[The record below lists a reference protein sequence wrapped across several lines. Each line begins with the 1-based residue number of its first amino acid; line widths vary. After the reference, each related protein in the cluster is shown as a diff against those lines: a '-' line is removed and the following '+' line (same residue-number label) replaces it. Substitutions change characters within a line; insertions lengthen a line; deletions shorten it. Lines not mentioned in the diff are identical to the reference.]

1 MAHALSIFISHS
13 HEDTAFCQAL
23 TTALR
28 GAGADVW
35 YDERDLG
42 ADSPM
47 DVIQQELE
55 RREIFIVLLSRHA
68 FASRQI
74 RRETVL
80 AYELTDHDPT
90 RMLLPVTVGD
100 IQQSDFDPGTS
111 WLFLA
116 DFKRIEASG
125 YQPYPVA
132 EAIGRVLDALPLAPT
147 REATT
152 ANTPQPT
159 ESVNSLILHGMMLLR
174 QGNRL
179 DALAR
184 FERATQLDPN
194 SFSAW
199 GNVGYILNEL
209 GRYEQALPALDRAIS
224 LNRNDAP
231 TWNNKG
237 WALNG
242 LQRYTEGLA
251 ACEQAL
257 TLDPTYAYAWNNKG
271 NALTNMQRYDEALA
285 AYEQALILDPKY
297 AHGLEWQGVDA
308 Q

>member
-23 TTALR
+23 AMALR
-28 GAGADVW
+28 DAGADVW
-35 YDERDLG
+35 YDERSLG
-42 ADSPM
+42 VDSPM
-47 DVIQQELE
+47 DIIQQELE

-80 AYELTDHDPT
+80 AYELTDCDPT
-90 RMLLPVTVGD
+90 RALLPVTVGV
-100 IQQSDFDPGTS
+100 IQQRDFDPGTS

-125 YQPYPVA
+125 YQPYPQA
-132 EAIGRVLDALPLAPT
+132 EAIGRVLDALPPT
-147 REATT
+147 PT

-159 ESVNSLILHGMMLLR
+159 ESVNSLILRGMALLR
-174 QGNRL
+174 QGKRV
-179 DALAR
+179 DALAL
-184 FERATQLDPN
+184 FERATQLAPN
-194 SFSAW
+194 SFIAW

-209 GRYEQALPALDRAIS
+209 GRYEQALPALDHAIS
-224 LNRNDAP
+224 LNRNDAA

-237 WALNG
+237 RALNYLG
-242 LQRYTEGLA
+242 RYSEGLV

-257 TLDPTYAYAWNNKG
+257 ALDRQVFLCVEQQRLGAQRVA
-271 NALTNMQRYDEALA
+271 ALHRRAGRL
-285 AYEQALILDPKY
+285 
-297 AHGLEWQGVDA
+297 
-308 Q
+308 